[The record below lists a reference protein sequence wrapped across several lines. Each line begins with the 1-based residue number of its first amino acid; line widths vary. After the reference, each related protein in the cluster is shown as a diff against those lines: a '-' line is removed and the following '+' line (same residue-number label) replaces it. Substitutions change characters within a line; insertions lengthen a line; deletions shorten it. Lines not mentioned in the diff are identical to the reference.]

1 MDMPFLRGLIQY
13 AEDKIIPFHTPGH
26 KQGRGMYAPLREL
39 LGRAAEYDVSDVLSS
54 QKFNNSWSDALQAAE
69 ARAAE
74 IFGARA
80 TRFMINGTTGAV
92 HIMLTAARMHGFT
105 HVVMPR
111 SAHLSVYGAL
121 LLADM
126 EPIYVADHSVADW
139 QLPGPPDDRQYAKAE
154 ANLDDPSKAVALVT
168 YPNYYGL
175 GVDLKPLAE
184 RLHIQGR
191 WLLVDEAHGPH
202 FHFHPKFP
210 QPALQQGA
218 DLVAQSTH
226 KVLGALTQAS
236 MLHIGSERVPLALVD
251 RANFWLQ
258 STSPSALLFAS
269 LEAAG
274 EQMAE
279 AGEALWQRAIER
291 AETAACRIESHKG
304 MQVLRPNDVAPAYV
318 MDPTRLVVRTAD
330 VGWSG
335 VAAAR
340 RLRQAGIQVEMA
352 DPWHIV
358 ALITWADDEE
368 TVSGLIG
375 GLVNLAKE
383 EPSND
388 ERPLTG
394 ALPLRPIPKM
404 RLRPREAALAPS
416 RRVPLQ
422 EAVGHVSADV
432 VCPYPP
438 GIPILCPGEEI
449 DADIVEY
456 LQHVHSSAFE
466 LRGTCDP
473 DLSHIHIV
481 QEGTCR

>member
-13 AEDKIIPFHTPGH
+13 AQDGVLPFHTPGH
-26 KQGRGMYAPLREL
+26 KQGRGMYAPLREFL
-39 LGRAAEYDVSDVLSS
+39 SRAAEYDVSDVLSS
-54 QKFNNSWSDALQAAE
+54 QKFNDSWSEALQAAE
-69 ARAAE
+69 TRAAE

-92 HIMLTAARMHGFT
+92 HIMLIAARMYGFT

-111 SAHLSVYGAL
+111 SAHMSVYGAL
-121 LLADM
+121 LLADL
-126 EPIYVADHSVADW
+126 EPVYVADRPVAGW
-139 QLPGPPDDRQYAKAE
+139 QLPGPPGVQDYADAE
-154 ANLDDPSKAVALVT
+154 GNLDNPGSSVVFAT

-175 GVDLKPLAE
+175 GADLAPLSE
-184 RLHIQGR
+184 RLQQQGR
-191 WLLVDEAHGPH
+191 WLLVDEAHGAH
-202 FHFHPKFP
+202 FRFHSSLP
-210 QPALQQGA
+210 QPALTQGA

-236 MLHIGSERVPLALVD
+236 MLHVGSERVPLALVD
-251 RANFWLQ
+251 RADFWLQ
-258 STSPSALLFAS
+258 STSPSALLLAS

-279 AGEALWQRAIER
+279 AGETLWERAIEH
-291 AETAACRIESHKG
+291 AETAARRIELQAG
-304 MQVLRPNDVAPAYV
+304 MEVLRPQDVAPTYV

-340 RLRQAGIQVEMA
+340 CLRKAGIQVEMA
-352 DPWHIV
+352 DPWHLV

-368 TVSGLIG
+368 TVNGLIQG
-375 GLVNLAKE
+375 VVDLARE
-383 EPSND
+383 APNSA
-388 ERPLTG
+388 ERAPTL
-394 ALPLRPIPKM
+394 ALPPRPVPKV

-449 DADIVEY
+449 NDDIVEY
-456 LQHVHSSAFE
+456 LLHVRSSAFE

>member
-13 AEDKIIPFHTPGH
+13 AQDNVLPFHTPGH
-26 KQGRGMYAPLREL
+26 KQGRGMYEPLREF

-54 QKFNNSWSDALQAAE
+54 QKFNDSWSEALRAAE

-92 HIMLTAARMHGFT
+92 HIMLIAARMHGFT

-111 SAHLSVYGAL
+111 SAHLSVYGGL

-126 EPIYVADHSVADW
+126 QPVYVADGAVDGW
-139 QLPGPPDDRQYAKAE
+139 QLSGPPDVTAYADAE
-154 ANLDDPSKAVALVT
+154 VHLDHPESAVVLVT
-168 YPNYYGL
+168 YPNYYGI
-175 GVDLKPLAE
+175 GVDLVPLSE
-184 RLHIQGR
+184 RLKPQGR

-202 FHFHPKFP
+202 FRFHPALP
-210 QPALQQGA
+210 RPALEQGA

-236 MLHIGSERVPLALVD
+236 MLHVGSERVPLACVA
-251 RANFWLQ
+251 RADFWLQ
-258 STSPSALLFAS
+258 STSPSALLLAS

-279 AGEALWQRAIER
+279 AGEALWQQAIER
-291 AETAACRIESHKG
+291 AETAARRIESHAG
-304 MQVLRPNDVAPAYV
+304 MAVLRPEDVAPAYV

-330 VGWSG
+330 AGWSG

-340 RLRQAGIQVEMA
+340 RLREAGIQVEMA

-358 ALITWADDEE
+358 ALITWADDDE
-368 TVSGLIG
+368 TVSGLIA
-375 GLVNLAKE
+375 GLTNLAREK
-383 EPSND
+383 PDSA
-388 ERPLTG
+388 ERPP
-394 ALPLRPIPKM
+394 AAAMPHRPVPKV
-404 RLRPREAALAPS
+404 RLRPREAALAPAH
-416 RRVPLQ
+416 RVPLR
-422 EAVGHVSADV
+422 EAIGHVSADV

-449 DADIVEY
+449 DGDIVEY
-456 LQHVHSSAFE
+456 LLHVHSSAFE